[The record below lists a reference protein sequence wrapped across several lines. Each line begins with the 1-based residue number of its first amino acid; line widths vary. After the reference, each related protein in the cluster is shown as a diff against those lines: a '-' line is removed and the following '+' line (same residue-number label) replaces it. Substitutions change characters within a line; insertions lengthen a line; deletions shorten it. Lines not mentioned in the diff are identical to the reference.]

1 MWNYFKI
8 LVVIFVL
15 FFVAVF
21 VVRSIFQSRIDHKLQ
36 GEDREESDVKLKVSR
51 FEKTEE
57 EESVYMDEG
66 YISDSD

>member
-1 MWNYFKI
+1 MWNFFKI

-21 VVRSIFQSRIDHKLQ
+21 VVRSIFQSRIDNKLQ
-36 GEDREESDVKLKVSR
+36 GEDREESDVTLKDSR
-51 FEKTEE
+51 VENV

-66 YISDSD
+66 YISE